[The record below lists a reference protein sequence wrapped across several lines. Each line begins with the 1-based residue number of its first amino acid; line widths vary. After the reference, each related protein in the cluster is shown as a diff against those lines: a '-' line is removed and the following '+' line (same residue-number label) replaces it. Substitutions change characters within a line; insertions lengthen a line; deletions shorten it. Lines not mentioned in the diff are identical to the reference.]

1 MDPPG
6 GTRSTFMQRTND
18 RRRSVWRA
26 ALIITIGLGALP
38 SSAATERDNPAWSSP
53 WDRTEVQRLIV
64 SEAVANGTVPA
75 PLALAVVEVE
85 SGFVSRTVGAS
96 GAIGLMQLPPA
107 VVKSEA
113 GVAVEGDA
121 GVEAE
126 MLHDPATNVR
136 LGLRRLARLHE
147 RYGGDWEL
155 ALSHFRGGELP
166 KEEGRYRAHDYTRA
180 YVQRVMRCWRHY
192 QRDRLVRAWIRE
204 ARGAPRFVMDDADP
218 WFGPRMASGT
228 RSVPKHWIY
237 ASPSAYDRHRAW
249 YSHHRGEHRPAE
261 GCDMQALRSR
271 PPRRFNGNGRWTA
284 LDGAPSSD
292 FRSLGGHWVA
302 VTGDTRFR

>member
-1 MDPPG
+1 MQQATG
-6 GTRSTFMQRTND
+6 GRYGG
-18 RRRSVWRA
+18 WRA
-26 ALIITIGLGALP
+26 ALLIAIGLGPVAVLP
-38 SSAATERDNPAWSSP
+38 SFAVTQGDRSAWSDP
-53 WDRTEVQRLIV
+53 WDRTEVQRMIV
-64 SEAVANGTVPA
+64 SEAVTNGTVPA
-75 PLALAVVEVE
+75 TLALAVVDVE
-85 SGFVSRTVGAS
+85 SDFVSRTVGTS
-96 GAIGLMQLPPA
+96 GAIGLMQLLPA
-107 VVKSEA
+107 VVKEESGA
-113 GVAVEGDA
+113 AAEGEE
-121 GVEAE
+121 GEEGPMTEV
-126 MLHDPATNVR
+126 LHGPATNVR

-192 QRDRLVRAWIRE
+192 QRDRLVRVWIRE

-218 WFGPRMASGT
+218 WSGPWTASGT
-228 RSVPKHWIY
+228 DPVPQYWIY

-249 YSHHRGEHRPAE
+249 YSHYRGEHRPTE

-271 PPRRFNGNGRWTA
+271 PPRRFNGNGRWTV
-284 LDGAPSSD
+284 LDGAPSSG

-302 VTGDTRFR
+302 VTGDTRFQ